1 MNKNIFLF
9 DIFRFQ
15 SCFTMNKNDSGQ
27 TPMQGGNNPAATA
40 VNRPMAYVCGS
51 CHKENEIKPKDPIR
65 CIDCDHRI
73 LYKKRTKRLVV
84 FDAR

>member
-1 MNKNIFLF
+1 MNKTES
-9 DIFRFQ
+9 Q
-15 SCFTMNKNDSGQ
+15 SSGQ
-27 TPMQGGNNPAATA
+27 GSNGAGTSSAPSAP
-40 VNRPMAYVCGS
+40 NRGMVYVCGS

>member
-1 MNKNIFLF
+1 MKNS
-9 DIFRFQ
+9 DP
-15 SCFTMNKNDSGQ
+15 SQ
-27 TPMQGGNNPAATA
+27 TPVQGGGGSSSAAAQT
-40 VNRPMAYVCGS
+40 RPMVYVCGS

>member
-1 MNKNIFLF
+1 MN
-9 DIFRFQ
+9 
-15 SCFTMNKNDSGQ
+15 
-27 TPMQGGNNPAATA
+27 TPGATPLQGGSSVQPQAINK
-40 VNRPMAYVCGS
+40 PMVYVCGS

>member
-1 MNKNIFLF
+1 
-9 DIFRFQ
+9 
-15 SCFTMNKNDSGQ
+15 MNKNDSTQSTQGNSTGSAVTAGQ
-27 TPMQGGNNPAATA
+27 LKPMI
-40 VNRPMAYVCGS
+40 YVCGS
-51 CHKENEIKPKDPIR
+51 CHKENEIKQKDPIR

>member
-1 MNKNIFLF
+1 MN
-9 DIFRFQ
+9 
-15 SCFTMNKNDSGQ
+15 NDPSKTPVPGSGPGP
-27 TPMQGGNNPAATA
+27 TSAPS
-40 VNRPMAYVCGS
+40 RPMVYVCGS

-73 LYKKRTKRLVV
+73 LYKKRTKRIVV

>member
-1 MNKNIFLF
+1 LIRVLCLEIKVEQEMSSKVEA
-9 DIFRFQ
+9 
-15 SCFTMNKNDSGQ
+15 GQ
-27 TPMQGGNNPAATA
+27 TPIPGAAGTQNTVPT
-40 VNRPMAYVCGS
+40 VNKANVYVCGS
-51 CHKENEIKPKDPIR
+51 CHKENEIKAKDPIR

>member
-1 MNKNIFLF
+1 MIKSDL
-9 DIFRFQ
+9 
-15 SCFTMNKNDSGQ
+15 SQ
-27 TPMQGGNNPAATA
+27 TPAHSSGASQA
-40 VNRPMAYVCGS
+40 VNSQAQSRPMVYVCGS
-51 CHKENEIKPKDPIR
+51 CHREIEIKPKDPIR

>member
-1 MNKNIFLF
+1 
-9 DIFRFQ
+9 
-15 SCFTMNKNDSGQ
+15 MNKNDPSQ
-27 TPMQGGNNPAATA
+27 TPVPGGAGGSATTSI
-40 VNRPMAYVCGS
+40 NKPMVYVCGS
-51 CHKENEIKPKDPIR
+51 CHKENEIKAKDPIR

>member
-1 MNKNIFLF
+1 MNTP
-9 DIFRFQ
+9 
-15 SCFTMNKNDSGQ
+15 SQ
-27 TPMQGGNNPAATA
+27 TPIHGSGAPSGVPTTA
-40 VNRPMAYVCGS
+40 VNRPMVYVCGS

>member
-1 MNKNIFLF
+1 MNKNA
-9 DIFRFQ
+9 
-15 SCFTMNKNDSGQ
+15 DSNQAGTSSAPVQ
-27 TPMQGGNNPAATA
+27 
-40 VNRPMAYVCGS
+40 NRPMVYICGS